1 MGLFAKSRPKT
12 APAKSAS
19 ASHASKGSPR
29 PGSASPLEH
38 VGSTRRTLSVTPALS
53 APALSATSVAGSSSD
68 SSSLDDQASKDAES
82 PLQEQAARLGLP
94 SQFFTA
100 PSNGRV
106 ELDAL
111 SDRLPLGSGEFCTVQ
126 SATLRGERV
135 ALKLLRPAH
144 ERSEL
149 AVSDL
154 CREIAALSHIREQG
168 GHPSI
173 VRLVAHGSTPAGAPF
188 CALALFTQPLSAALP
203 TSKAQRKQWPTRR
216 GIDIGLQLAGALQ
229 YCHDCFMPGYRLLHR
244 DIKPSNVGLA
254 GDGRVVLADFGL
266 LKIWK
271 RGEDDNERRN
281 LTSMTGS
288 LRYMAPEVALSQPYN
303 HKAEVFS
310 FTSLLYQ
317 LLAHQKPF
325 AWMNAEQFLGEVCRG
340 GTRCP
345 LGKAWP
351 AELRAL
357 ITAGWAADAESRPD
371 IGKVAASL
379 EELAAKLGASASP
392 STLPP
397 RRHRAGTA

>member
-29 PGSASPLEH
+29 PGSASPLKH

-154 CREIAALSHIREQG
+154 RREIAALSHIREQG

-310 FTSLLYQ
+310 FTSLLYHVMA
-317 LLAHQKPF
+317 LEKPF
-325 AWMNAEQFLGEVCRG
+325 ARMDPAMFVAEACLKGK
-340 GTRCP
+340 RCA
-345 LGKAWP
+345 LNKAWP
-351 AELRAL
+351 TEMRSLM
-357 ITAGWAADAESRPD
+357 TSGWAAEPEGRPEFLAVV
-371 IGKVAASL
+371 VAL
-379 EELAAKLGASASP
+379 ERILSCAKG
-392 STLPP
+392 
-397 RRHRAGTA
+397 

>member
-1 MGLFAKSRPKT
+1 MGLFAKSRFKT
-12 APAKSAS
+12 ALAKSAS

-29 PGSASPLEH
+29 PGSASPLSMLAAP
-38 VGSTRRTLSVTPALS
+38 VDALSVTPALS
-53 APALSATSVAGSSSD
+53 VPALSATSVTGSSSD
-68 SSSLDDQASKDAES
+68 SSSLDDQASKDTES

-100 PSNGRV
+100 PSKGRV

-154 CREIAALSHIREQG
+154 RREIAALSHIQEQG

-216 GIDIGLQLAGALQ
+216 GIDIGLQLARALQ
-229 YCHDCFMPGYRLLHR
+229 YCHDSFMPGYRLLHR

-271 RGEDDNERRN
+271 RGEDDNERRS

-310 FTSLLYQ
+310 
-317 LLAHQKPF
+317 
-325 AWMNAEQFLGEVCRG
+325 
-340 GTRCP
+340 
-345 LGKAWP
+345 
-351 AELRAL
+351 
-357 ITAGWAADAESRPD
+357 
-371 IGKVAASL
+371 
-379 EELAAKLGASASP
+379 
-392 STLPP
+392 
-397 RRHRAGTA
+397 